1 MSAQNNIK
9 PLVDGILQNPL
20 EFKPASKHTSLKSVS
35 SETLKNPAF
44 IIISSSAKQAAKSEE
59 SRGESQD
66 RARERDRDRERKS
79 KEKVPKSMA
88 EAIALYSQPTA
99 ATVVRDKAGEDGS
112 RVMPDVDSV
121 GEVHRDSRIVT
132 NEDDEKGGKKGGK
145 ITVVGP

>member
-1 MSAQNNIK
+1 MSAQNSIK

-44 IIISSSAKQAAKSEE
+44 IIISSSAKQAAKSGE
-59 SRGESQD
+59 SRGESQN
-66 RARERDRDRERKS
+66 RARERERKS

-99 ATVVRDKAGEDGS
+99 ATVVRDKAGENGS
-112 RVMPDVDSV
+112 RMMPDVDSV

-132 NEDDEKGGKKGGK
+132 NEDDERGGRKGGK